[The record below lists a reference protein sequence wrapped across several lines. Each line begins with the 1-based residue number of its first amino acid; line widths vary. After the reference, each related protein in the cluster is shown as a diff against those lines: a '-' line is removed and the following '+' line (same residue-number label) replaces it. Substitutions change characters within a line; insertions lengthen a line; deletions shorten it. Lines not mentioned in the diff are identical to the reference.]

1 MDNCFLTKQSH
12 KGGASMQFYWIIAQ
26 MRKFRK
32 DFLGCVLPCLER
44 GAVEGTFD
52 GFTTRNRIYH
62 TWALFQ
68 TFLSQ
73 VAMGGGCREAIE
85 VGVNQGWLPVHTSP
99 KTSAYCNARSR
110 FPEAP
115 LKGLAFSLGH
125 SLERAAADEWLFC
138 GRQVKVIDGTS
149 VQLPDTGPNQSEY
162 PQPNQQKP
170 GCGFP
175 VMYISVLMGLGSGAI
190 IDAETSG
197 GSGYERSNFRTLW
210 RSLEAGDIV
219 LGDAGY
225 GSYAEVAMLGER
237 GVDAV
242 FRQSQR
248 KPDTLNGIRLGR
260 NDWLVIWNRPATA
273 GGWVDVF
280 ELPERMVIRAIRF
293 QHKVKGF
300 RSKDVTIYTTLL
312 DPKRYPKAELIKLYR
327 RRWEMELRFRDIKTT
342 MGLEMLK
349 CKTPDGCRKELWM
362 GLLAY
367 NLVRSV
373 MANAALERNVRLSRI
388 SFAGAAQRLTAFASG
403 YLVRE
408 DTTAAYNLLIKHLVD
423 DLLPHRPNRVEPRKR
438 KRRPKNY
445 RLLTVPRNIEHSC
458 LLQP

>member
-1 MDNCFLTKQSH
+1 
-12 KGGASMQFYWIIAQ
+12 MQFYWIITQ

-32 DFLGCVLPCLER
+32 VFLGCVLPHLER
-44 GAVEGTFD
+44 DAVERAFD

-62 TWALFQ
+62 TWPLFQ

-99 KTSAYCNARSR
+99 KTSAYCNARAR

-125 SLERAAADEWLFC
+125 SLEGAAGDEGLFC
-138 GRQVKVIDGTS
+138 GRRVMVIDGTS
-149 VQLPDTGPNQSEY
+149 MQLPDTASNQREY

-175 VMYISVLMGLGSGAI
+175 VMYISVLMGLSSGAI

-197 GSGYERSNFRTLW
+197 GSGHERALFRTLW
-210 RSLEAGDIV
+210 RSLEAGDVV

-225 GSYAEVAMLGER
+225 GSYAEVAMLRER

-242 FRQSQR
+242 FRQGRR
-248 KPDTLNGIRLGR
+248 KLDTSSGIRLGK
-260 NDWLVIWNRPATA
+260 NDWLIIWNRPAKT
-273 GGWVDVF
+273 GSWIDVA

-293 QHKVKGF
+293 KHKIKGF

-312 DPKRYPKAELIKLYR
+312 DPGDYPKAELVKLYR

-367 NLVRSV
+367 NLIRAV
-373 MANAALERNVRLSRI
+373 MAHAALERKVRLSKI
-388 SFAGAAQRLTAFASG
+388 SFAGAVQRLRAFASG
-403 YLVRE
+403 SLVR
-408 DTTAAYNLLIKHLVD
+408 DDPIGAYDLLIQHLVD
-423 DLLPHRPNRVEPRKR
+423 DLLPYRPNRIEPRKR

-445 RLLTVPRNIEHSC
+445 GLLTLPRDTEYSC

>member
-1 MDNCFLTKQSH
+1 
-12 KGGASMQFYWIIAQ
+12 MQFYWIITQ

-32 DFLGCVLPCLER
+32 GFLGCVLSHLDR
-44 GAVEGTFD
+44 GSVEVAFE

-73 VAMGGGCREAIE
+73 VAVGGGCREAIE

-99 KTSAYCNARSR
+99 KTSAYCNSRSR

-125 SLERAAADEWLFC
+125 SLEGAAEDEGLFC
-138 GRQVKVIDGTS
+138 GRRVRVIDGTS
-149 VQLPDTGPNQSEY
+149 VQLPDTGPNQREY

-237 GVDAV
+237 GVDTV
-242 FRQSQR
+242 FRQGQR
-248 KPDTLNGIRLGR
+248 KLDTGNGIRLGK
-260 NDWLVIWNRPATA
+260 NDWLIVWDRPVTT
-273 GGWVDVF
+273 GDWIDVA

-293 QHKVKGF
+293 NHKVKGF

-312 DPKRYPKAELIKLYR
+312 DPGRYPKAELIKLYR

-367 NLVRSV
+367 NLIRAV
-373 MANAALERNVRLSRI
+373 MAHAALERKVRLSKI
-388 SFAGAAQRLTAFASG
+388 SFAGAVQRLTAFASG
-403 YLVRE
+403 DLVRN
-408 DTTAAYNLLIKHLVD
+408 DPIIAFSLLIQHLVV
-423 DLLPHRPNRVEPRKR
+423 DLLPHRPNRIEPRKR

-445 RLLTVPRNIEHSC
+445 RLLTVSRNIERSC

>member
-1 MDNCFLTKQSH
+1 
-12 KGGASMQFYWIIAQ
+12 MQFYWIITQ
-26 MRKFRK
+26 MRKFRRG
-32 DFLGCVLPCLER
+32 FLGCVLPHLER
-44 GAVEGTFD
+44 CVVEKAFA

-62 TWALFQ
+62 TWPLFQ

-73 VAMGGGCREAIE
+73 VAVGGGCREAIE
-85 VGVNQGWLPVHTSP
+85 VGVNHGWLPVHTSP
-99 KTSAYCNARSR
+99 KTSAYCNARTR

-115 LKGLAFSLGH
+115 LKGLAFSLGA
-125 SLERAAADEWLFC
+125 SLEMAAGDEGLFC
-138 GRQVKVIDGTS
+138 GHRVRVIDGTS
-149 VQLPDTGPNQSEY
+149 VQLPDTAPNQHEY

-175 VMYISVLMGLGSGAI
+175 VMYISVLMGLGTGAI

-210 RSLEAGDIV
+210 RSLKAGDIV

-225 GSYAEVAMLGER
+225 GSYAEVAMLRER
-237 GVDAV
+237 GIDAV
-242 FRQSQR
+242 FRQGQR
-248 KPDTLNGIRLGR
+248 KLDTGGGIRLGK
-260 NDWLVIWNRPATA
+260 NDWLIIWSRPVKTGDWIDAA
-273 GGWVDVF
+273 
-280 ELPERMVIRAIRF
+280 ELPERLVIRAIRF
-293 QHKVKGF
+293 NHEIKGF

-312 DPKRYPKAELIKLYR
+312 DPGRYPKAELVKLYR

-367 NLVRSV
+367 NLIRTV
-373 MANAALERNVRLSRI
+373 MAQAASERKVHLSEI
-388 SFAGAAQRLTAFASG
+388 SFAGTVQRLKAFASG
-403 YLVRE
+403 SLVG
-408 DTTAAYNLLIKHLVD
+408 DDPQAAYNLLIQHLAD
-423 DLLPHRPNRVEPRKR
+423 DLIPERPNRVEPRKKK
-438 KRRPKNY
+438 KRQKNY
-445 RLLTVPRNIEHSC
+445 RLLTKPRNIERSC